1 MNDVISVTPEAAA
14 RAAALRNAEDGAE
27 AYALRV
33 GVRPGGCSGFRYEL
47 FFDAERSD
55 DDVVLSFPADPTP
68 LEVVLDPESA
78 KLLAGATLEYQDGL
92 TGAGFKITNPNAT
105 RRCGCNQSF
114 SV

>member
-1 MNDVISVTPEAAA
+1 MNDVISMSPEAVAKV
-14 RAAALRNAEDGAE
+14 AALRNAEAGAE
-27 AYALRV
+27 SFALRV
-33 GVRPGGCSGFRYEL
+33 GVRSGGCSGFRYEL
-47 FFDAERSD
+47 FFDAERAD
-55 DDVVLSFPADPTP
+55 DDLVLSFPADPTP

-114 SV
+114 GV